1 MIVSIDWYAVTVEVA
16 CVIVTRLSSDMT
28 SPFLVHEN
36 TAFMYVSIKELA
48 MASQVSVTVLPAKY
62 GEG

>member
-1 MIVSIDWYAVTVEVA
+1 MAVELA
-16 CVIVTRLSSDMT
+16 CVRVTRLTFDMT

-36 TAFMYVSIKELA
+36 TTFMEVSIKELA